1 MKNGGQFVKVKILSK
16 LLVIITSFNIFFL
29 QMNTRLNGPHPMEV
43 ICFKTTRPFFSD
55 SYLCYSVFYSSNKFI
70 QCWNGW
76 FVFLTEKSVEEELS
90 RVDKSQFVM
99 PSWCYRS
106 IKNAFLHD
114 DDATTFSFVA
124 PTREN

>member
-16 LLVIITSFNIFFL
+16 LLVIITSFNIFFFL

-55 SYLCYSVFYSSNKFI
+55 SYLSTVCSILEVNSFHHAMDDLFFMLKNQWK
-70 QCWNGW
+70 N
-76 FVFLTEKSVEEELS
+76 EELS

-99 PSWCYRS
+99 PS
-106 IKNAFLHD
+106 
-114 DDATTFSFVA
+114 
-124 PTREN
+124 